1 MKKAIS
7 FLLIMCAV
15 LSASAQAPD
24 FSGSWKLNND
34 KSKLNAEFSMAPL
47 QLIMAQK
54 GNDLS
59 IERHSEFQGE
69 AVTSTDKFTLDG
81 KECVNKGFMDTQK
94 KSNAAWAD
102 DKKSLK
108 ITSKIVTDDG
118 NEINITE
125 IFKLDGGNLVVESSS
140 SSSWGDMAETHVYD
154 KM

>member
-15 LSASAQAPD
+15 LTAGAQVPD

-94 KSNAAWAD
+94 KSNAAWSD

-125 IFKLDGGNLVVESSS
+125 IFKLDGGNLVVDSSS

>member
-1 MKKAIS
+1 MKNAVTV
-7 FLLIMCAV
+7 LLFFCAA
-15 LSASAQAPD
+15 LSASAQVPD

-47 QLIMAQK
+47 QLIVAQK

-69 AVTSTDKFTLDG
+69 AVTMTDKFTLDG

-94 KSNAAWAD
+94 KSNAAWSD

-125 IFKLDGGNLVVESSS
+125 ILKLDGGNLIVDSSS